1 MTLEYVIVQICQR
14 EYSPGLFYTG
24 CSRVKDMEKLAIV
37 GYSERTLNNG
47 ETTWFPPIQR
57 LVQIFVFFF
66 LLTNFLFMANRF
78 TNISKQGKT
87 KNKNKVS
94 IVEKR
99 DEELKKKA
107 DLFDLKIQDLEQN
120 DDGQ

>member
-1 MTLEYVIVQICQR
+1 MVT
-14 EYSPGLFYTG
+14 
-24 CSRVKDMEKLAIV
+24 AH
-37 GYSERTLNNG
+37 SEVSLD
-47 ETTWFPPIQR
+47 FC
-57 LVQIFVFFF
+57 FFF
-66 LLTNFLFMANRF
+66 QLTNFLFMANRF

>member
-1 MTLEYVIVQICQR
+1 MVPTH
-14 EYSPGLFYTG
+14 
-24 CSRVKDMEKLAIV
+24 
-37 GYSERTLNNG
+37 SEVSL
-47 ETTWFPPIQR
+47 
-57 LVQIFVFFF
+57 IFFFF
-66 LLTNFLFMANRF
+66 LLTSFLFMANRF
-78 TNISKQGKT
+78 MNISKQGKT
-87 KNKNKVS
+87 KNKNKVI

>member
-1 MTLEYVIVQICQR
+1 MV
-14 EYSPGLFYTG
+14 P
-24 CSRVKDMEKLAIV
+24 AH
-37 GYSERTLNNG
+37 SEVSLDF
-47 ETTWFPPIQR
+47 W
-57 LVQIFVFFF
+57 FFF

>member
-1 MTLEYVIVQICQR
+1 
-14 EYSPGLFYTG
+14 
-24 CSRVKDMEKLAIV
+24 
-37 GYSERTLNNG
+37 
-47 ETTWFPPIQR
+47 
-57 LVQIFVFFF
+57 
-66 LLTNFLFMANRF
+66 MANRF

>member
-1 MTLEYVIVQICQR
+1 MNYNIKNNNDNNNTNNDYNDNTNEFAGMTLEYVIVQICQR

-57 LVQIFVFFF
+57 LV
-66 LLTNFLFMANRF
+66 
-78 TNISKQGKT
+78 
-87 KNKNKVS
+87 
-94 IVEKR
+94 
-99 DEELKKKA
+99 
-107 DLFDLKIQDLEQN
+107 
-120 DDGQ
+120 

>member
-57 LVQIFVFFF
+57 SVEDFCLFCF
-66 LLTNFLFMANRF
+66 LCSSYKKSL
-78 TNISKQGKT
+78 KQVVRYTSSQAAATAMVIEAKPSC
-87 KNKNKVS
+87 VS
-94 IVEKR
+94 
-99 DEELKKKA
+99 L
-107 DLFDLKIQDLEQN
+107 
-120 DDGQ
+120 

>member
-1 MTLEYVIVQICQR
+1 MV
-14 EYSPGLFYTG
+14 P
-24 CSRVKDMEKLAIV
+24 AH
-37 GYSERTLNNG
+37 SEVSLDF
-47 ETTWFPPIQR
+47 W
-57 LVQIFVFFF
+57 FFF
-66 LLTNFLFMANRF
+66 LLTNFFMANRF

-107 DLFDLKIQDLEQN
+107 DLFDLKILNKMMMDN
-120 DDGQ
+120 K